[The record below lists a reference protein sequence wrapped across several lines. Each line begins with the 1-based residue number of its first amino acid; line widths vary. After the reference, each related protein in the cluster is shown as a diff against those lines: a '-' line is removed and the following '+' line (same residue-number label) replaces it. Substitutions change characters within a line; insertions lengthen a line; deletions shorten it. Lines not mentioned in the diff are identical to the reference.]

1 VLFCWLTG
9 LGDLQLAPDFLQHQV
24 KQITWNN
31 MTLDA
36 ADAKF
41 KKLMKDNG
49 TLCAK
54 YCGACT
60 RFWCRCKHNKRMF
73 AHNVVGVSTNK
84 TVLSKDGKLTVTG
97 SPRITH
103 KKGQRQQPCAE
114 HTIRPLK

>member
-1 VLFCWLTG
+1 VLCCWLTG

-24 KQITWNN
+24 KQMTWNN

-60 RFWCRCKHNKRMF
+60 YDFG
-73 AHNVVGVSTNK
+73 AGVSIISAR
-84 TVLSKDGKLTVTG
+84 LHIML
-97 SPRITH
+97 
-103 KKGQRQQPCAE
+103 
-114 HTIRPLK
+114 